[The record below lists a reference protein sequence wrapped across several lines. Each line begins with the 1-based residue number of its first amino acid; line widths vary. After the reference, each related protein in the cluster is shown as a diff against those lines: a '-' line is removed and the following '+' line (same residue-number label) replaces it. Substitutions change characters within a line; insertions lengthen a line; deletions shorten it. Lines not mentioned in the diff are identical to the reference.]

1 MPDSPDWPAQRRGG
15 PVGRPPAP
23 QAPADDDPEYLTT
36 GWSVSSGDSS
46 ASRSDVLPT
55 APTLWKT
62 GLYSLSPPGAGGQA
76 PTVRLADREQA
87 GGTAVTAVWRGG
99 PQVIPPRRR
108 RKGARIRRWVLPV
121 LLVAAVTAVFLA
133 LRVLPEQ
140 AATQVTQVTEVTV
153 RAEPTEVGCNG
164 TAEVVATARTNGA
177 PGMIRYRWLR
187 SDGTVSGELNQSVS
201 AHQKEA
207 RLVLRWT
214 FNGRGTQRAGAV
226 VDILSPTPHTAKA
239 AFTYRCR

>member
-1 MPDSPDWPAQRRGG
+1 MPDPHDWPTQRL
-15 PVGRPPAP
+15 GRLGRAPAP
-23 QAPADDDPEYLTT
+23 HGPADDGPEYLTT

-46 ASRSDVLPT
+46 VSRSDALPT
-55 APTLWKT
+55 AATLWKT
-62 GLYSLSPPGAGGQA
+62 GLYPLSPPGAGGEA
-76 PTVRLADREQA
+76 PTVLLTDEEEA
-87 GGTAVTAVWRGG
+87 GGAVTAVWRGG

-121 LLVAAVTAVFLA
+121 LLAAAVTAVFLA

-140 AATQVTQVTEVTV
+140 AATKVTEVTV
-153 RAEPTEVGCNG
+153 RVEPTEVGCNG

-187 SDGTVSGELNQSVS
+187 SDGTVSGELTQSVS

>member
-1 MPDSPDWPAQRRGG
+1 MPDSHDWLTQRLARL
-15 PVGRPPAP
+15 GRPPATHG
-23 QAPADDDPEYLTT
+23 QAEDDPEYLTT

-62 GLYSLSPPGAGGQA
+62 GLYPLSPPGAREQA
-76 PTVRLADREQA
+76 PTVRLTDEEQA
-87 GGTAVTAVWRGG
+87 SGTVVTTVWRGG
-99 PQVIPPRRR
+99 PPAIPPRRR
-108 RKGARIRRWVLPV
+108 RRRARIRKRLLPV
-121 LLVAAVTAVFLA
+121 LLAAAVCAVLLS
-133 LRVLPEQ
+133 LRVPPER
-140 AATQVTQVTEVTV
+140 AATKVTEVTV
-153 RAEPTEVGCNG
+153 RAEPAEVGCNG
-164 TAEVVATARTNGA
+164 TAEVVAKARTNGA

-187 SDGTVSGELNQSVS
+187 SDGTVSGELTQSVS

-214 FNGRGTQRAGAV
+214 FNGRGTQRASAV
-226 VDILSPTPHTAKA
+226 VDILSPTPHTASA